1 MEVFPL
7 IYLLSLYYCLFF
19 PKGGISFATLLF
31 RQLYSNLE
39 TKQINEVALTWSDLT
54 YFKVNKDTVQLKI
67 DVNHKL
73 AQSLLCQKLPTTM
86 FRNGCYWMNLCVC
99 VRVCGVAHS
108 TIKLSFKHISSHWV
122 EEASLKVIKLWIKL
136 NSSIFWF
143 KFWGLINR
151 TSRNKVWMETYLE
164 LVFPLWQCF

>member
-73 AQSLLCQKLPTTM
+73 AQSLLCQNLPTTM
-86 FRNGCYWMNLCVC
+86 FRNGCY
-99 VRVCGVAHS
+99 
-108 TIKLSFKHISSHWV
+108 
-122 EEASLKVIKLWIKL
+122 
-136 NSSIFWF
+136 
-143 KFWGLINR
+143 
-151 TSRNKVWMETYLE
+151 
-164 LVFPLWQCF
+164 

>member
-7 IYLLSLYYCLFF
+7 IYLLSLYYCLFS

-39 TKQINEVALTWSDLT
+39 TKQFNEVALTWSDLT

-73 AQSLLCQKLPTTM
+73 AESLLCQKLPTAM
-86 FRNGCYWMNLCVC
+86 FRNGCY
-99 VRVCGVAHS
+99 
-108 TIKLSFKHISSHWV
+108 
-122 EEASLKVIKLWIKL
+122 
-136 NSSIFWF
+136 
-143 KFWGLINR
+143 
-151 TSRNKVWMETYLE
+151 
-164 LVFPLWQCF
+164 

>member
-1 MEVFPL
+1 MEVLPL

-73 AQSLLCQKLPTTM
+73 AQSLLCQNLPTTM
-86 FRNGCYWMNLCVC
+86 FRNGCY
-99 VRVCGVAHS
+99 
-108 TIKLSFKHISSHWV
+108 
-122 EEASLKVIKLWIKL
+122 
-136 NSSIFWF
+136 
-143 KFWGLINR
+143 
-151 TSRNKVWMETYLE
+151 
-164 LVFPLWQCF
+164 